1 MNNQKQ
7 FRGVDVVVDFANT
20 RISNIVNQYHCENE
34 KVLETVVACLY
45 GAQKECFKLKI
56 GVETLVKLSL

>member
-34 KVLETVVACLY
+34 KVLETVLACLY
-45 GAQKECFKLKI
+45 GAQKECAH
-56 GVETLVKLSL
+56 LVD